1 VKILVVDDDRVL
13 ADLVDF
19 TLRREGFQV
28 IQAHD
33 GAAALRRWQEEQ
45 PDLLILDV
53 NLPHSVPKLD
63 GFIICQRIREEADT
77 PIILLTVREDEDDI
91 VRGLQLGADDYILK
105 PFQPR
110 QLLARVQAVLRR
122 TGKTTT
128 PDFHTFGD
136 LTLYHER
143 REVQIMQGERIS
155 LTTLENRLLAYLM
168 LHAGH
173 ILSYEDI
180 INHIWGPGGGN
191 REMLRQL
198 VRRLRS
204 KIEPEPSPSVFIE
217 NLPGVGYGLSRID
230 TDRA

>member
-1 VKILVVDDDRVL
+1 MKILVVDDDRVL

-33 GAAALRRWQEEQ
+33 GQAALRRWQEEH

-53 NLPHSVPKLD
+53 NLPHAVPKLD
-63 GFIICQRIREEADT
+63 GFVICQRIREQADT
-77 PIILLTVREDEDDI
+77 PIILLTVREEDDDI

-110 QLLARVQAVLRR
+110 QLVARVQAVLRR

-143 REVQIMQGERIS
+143 REVQVKQGDRIP
-155 LTTLENRLLAYLM
+155 LTSLENRLLAYLM

-198 VRRLRS
+198 VRRLRA
-204 KIEPEPSPSVFIE
+204 KIEPEPNASVYIE
-217 NLPGVGYGLSRID
+217 NLPGVGYGLSRLD
-230 TDRA
+230 PDN